1 MRLTLP
7 FFGRPRTGG
16 APEWLIVG
24 LGNPGR
30 QYAHSR
36 HNVGFQVVSRLA
48 EENGWLFDETRS
60 QGLLA
65 RGRVGD
71 VQVALLKPQTFMN
84 LSGRSVA
91 PVARFFKIPGERV
104 LVAFDDVDLPLGKL
118 RLRPGG
124 GAGGH
129 KGMLSIIE
137 HLGTQQFPRLR
148 IGIGRPA
155 GQMPVEA
162 YVLQDFRG
170 ADLDTMTAATQTAA
184 AAIRAVVVNGFDAA
198 MNEFNREA
206 PESG

>member
-1 MRLTLP
+1 MRLSFP
-7 FFGRPRTGG
+7 IFGRPRSGG
-16 APEWLIVG
+16 PPQWLIVG

-30 QYAHSR
+30 QYAQNR

-48 EENGWLFDETRS
+48 EENGWTFDETRS
-60 QGLLA
+60 QGLMA
-65 RGRVGD
+65 RGTLGETR
-71 VQVALLKPQTFMN
+71 VALLKPQTFMN

-91 PVARFFKIPGERV
+91 PVARFFKIPAERV
-104 LVAFDDVDLPLGKL
+104 LVAFDDVDLPAGKL
-118 RLRPGG
+118 RLRPAG

-137 HLGTQQFPRLR
+137 QLGTQQFPRVR
-148 IGIGRPA
+148 VGIGRPP

-170 ADLDTMTAATQTAA
+170 VEADVMATAIQTAA
-184 AAIRAVVVNGFDAA
+184 AAIRAVVTDGFDAA

-206 PESG
+206 PGGD